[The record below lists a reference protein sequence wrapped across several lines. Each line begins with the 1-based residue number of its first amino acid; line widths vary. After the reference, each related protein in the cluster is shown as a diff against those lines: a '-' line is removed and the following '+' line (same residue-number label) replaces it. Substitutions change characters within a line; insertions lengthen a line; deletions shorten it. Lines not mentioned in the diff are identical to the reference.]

1 MADTMI
7 MDDGHLVGLVV
18 AGNREAFGQLV
29 ARYQSPVCALAYSA
43 CGNVSQSEDL
53 AQETFLIAWRKLGDL
68 KEPAK
73 FRSWLFGIA
82 RNLINNTFRTQT
94 RNPLAAAESL
104 DETLSI
110 EAPTLN
116 PTDQAIGRE
125 EEMILWKSLERIPEV
140 YREPLVLFYREHQSI
155 EQVAAVLELSEEA
168 VRQRLSRGRK
178 LLHEQVISFVE
189 GALKLTAPGPA
200 FTLAV
205 LAALPGMTFS
215 AKAATFG
222 AVAKGGAA
230 VKSAGVLGATAS
242 FLMPMLPFV
251 GMWTDYRLKRK
262 AGHPKEE
269 LKLLKTYYLGVFLS
283 VIVFVGLVSLLMAQ
297 TDSLLKT
304 HTTLFVCLS
313 IAIIFGYPIALGLF
327 AWRLFRKARKYYSPK
342 TTGETA
348 AAPCNP
354 AWEYRSRWELL
365 GLPLVHI
372 RFGGWFGQSRNPFA
386 CKPKSVT
393 AWFAATDGFAIGI
406 IGAYGGMALAPI
418 SVGACAVG
426 LLSYGA
432 VAVGGVAFGGFAV
445 GVLAGG
451 AGSFGWKACG
461 DAVIAWHL
469 ACGGKYG
476 IAHDYAL
483 GDVARAAEANT
494 DFVRDMVNS
503 DAFFSFCW
511 KYLRPFGLYLFWLWG
526 IPLYIFSA
534 RDWWLA
540 VRKRSLKKTV

>member
-1 MADTMI
+1 

-327 AWRLFRKARKYYSPK
+327 AWRLFRTARKYYSPN

-348 AAPCNP
+348 AARAIQRGNIAADGNCSGCPWCISGLADGSASRAIRLHVSRN
-354 AWEYRSRWELL
+354 RSPP
-365 GLPLVHI
+365 GSPPPMVLPLGSSALMAAWLW
-372 RFGGWFGQSRNPFA
+372 RP
-386 CKPKSVT
+386 SVLEPVPS
-393 AWFAATDGFAIGI
+393 GCCR
-406 IGAYGGMALAPI
+406 MAQWR
-418 SVGACAVG
+418 
-426 LLSYGA
+426 
-432 VAVGGVAFGGFAV
+432 
-445 GVLAGG
+445 LAGWRSADSPSAFWPEAQG
-451 AGSFGWKACG
+451 PLAGR
-461 DAVIAWHL
+461 L
-469 ACGGKYG
+469 
-476 IAHDYAL
+476 
-483 GDVARAAEANT
+483 VA
-494 DFVRDMVNS
+494 M
-503 DAFFSFCW
+503 
-511 KYLRPFGLYLFWLWG
+511 P
-526 IPLYIFSA
+526 
-534 RDWWLA
+534 
-540 VRKRSLKKTV
+540 